1 MLNKF
6 FVRPMI
12 PLLISMISGILSCAQ
27 FSGYIEIAY
36 ILFFISVIFI
46 LFGILKNRTLY
57 LPLLSIFFLI
67 GYISIHSFVAPAFPS
82 NHITRFTANNKW
94 HIQGTIDTKPVFYG
108 KRLKFNLRTEHLDNK
123 HKSFPV
129 KGKIRISVSGPSPEL
144 SIGDKIFFTG
154 KIRAFRNFMNPG
166 GFDYKRYMSSKGIWG
181 SAYTRGDRIRIIRKL
196 NSRGFAGVLA
206 KTRHKISA
214 LIEQIGDHEQEAV
227 LKALIIGDRHEISPS
242 LREAFSRAGVS
253 HLLAISGLHIG
264 IVAGISFFFFSR
276 FLSFFKVF
284 LWHAWTKKGAA
295 ILSIIPVVIY
305 GIIAGMSPSTQRAVI
320 MVSVFLMTFIFEK
333 QHEPFNTLA
342 IAAMLILIIHPPSI
356 YSVSFQLSFAAAF
369 SIIYGLSSIH
379 KKADN
384 QLVVNKT
391 SFAIIKRKLYPFFF
405 VSVFAIIGTI
415 PLVMYYFNQISFIGI
430 ITNLFAVPVTGFI
443 VVPLGLFSL
452 PAYPFSVNLASLCI
466 NISGYILGYVLEAVK
481 FISHLPCAAYKTLTP
496 SCFEICLYYLMFLV
510 VLRIIN
516 NIINNN
522 RMIPAKAK
530 INPGISILAISVLII
545 VGCCDVLFWL
555 HHRLLHND
563 LRVTIL
569 DVGQGSAALVELPK
583 GSCLLIDGGG
593 FSDNTIF
600 DVGAKIVAPFLWR
613 NKILTIDTIILSHPN
628 SDHLNG
634 LIYIAKHFNVKTV
647 LSNGEGA
654 DTLGYKEF
662 ITAINKN
669 KIEMTQFRQL
679 KRRQN
684 ISNAILEILYPPT
697 DYSEKKHKEKWRDLN
712 NNSVVAK
719 ISYGSVSFLFP
730 GDIEA
735 RAEEE
740 LVTIKGG
747 SLHSTVLIAPHHG
760 SKSSSTSAFLQT
772 IQPELIIISSGFN
785 NRFGF
790 PAPEVL
796 ERYKLLGSRILGT
809 SQNGAVTLVTDG
821 QSLSVTPF
829 HPL

>member
-1 MLNKF
+1 MLNKI

-12 PLLISMISGILSCAQ
+12 PMLISMISGILSCAQ

-36 ILFFISVIFI
+36 ILFWISVIFI
-46 LFGILKNRTLY
+46 IFAVLKNRNLF
-57 LPLLSIFFLI
+57 LPLLSLFFLI
-67 GYISIHSFVAPAFPS
+67 GYILIHSFVVPAFPA
-82 NHITRFTANNKW
+82 NHITRFTGNNKW
-94 HIQGTIDTKPVFYG
+94 HIQGTIDTKPIFYG
-108 KRLKFNLRTEHLDNK
+108 KRLKFNLKTELLEHQDEP
-123 HKSFPV
+123 FPV
-129 KGKIRISVSGPSPEL
+129 TGKIRVVVSEPSPEL
-144 SIGDKIFFTG
+144 SIGDKILFSG

-166 GFDYKRYMSSKGIWG
+166 GFDYKKYMSYKDIWG
-181 SAYTRGDRIRIIRKL
+181 SSYTRGDGIRVIKKV
-196 NSRGFAGVLA
+196 NPRGFQGALA
-206 KTRHKISA
+206 KIRQKISFM
-214 LIEQIGDHEQEAV
+214 IEHLNEQEQEAV
-227 LKALIIGDRHEISPS
+227 LKALIIGDRHEISPA

-264 IVAGISFFFFSR
+264 IVAGVSFFFFSR
-276 FLSFFKVF
+276 FLSYFRVF

-320 MVSVFLMTFIFEK
+320 VVSVFLMTFIFEK

-342 IAAMLILIIHPPSI
+342 IAAILILIIHPPSI

-391 SFAIIKRKLYPFFF
+391 SFAIIKRNLYSFFF
-405 VSVFAIIGTI
+405 ISVFAIIGTI
-415 PLVMYYFNQISFIGI
+415 PLLMYYFNQISFLGI
-430 ITNLFAVPVTGFI
+430 ITNLFAVPAIGFI

-452 PAYPFSVNLASLCI
+452 PFYLFSVHLASLCI
-466 NISGYILGYVLEAVK
+466 NISGYILGCVLEAVK
-481 FISHLPCAAYKTLTP
+481 FISQLPCAAYKTLTP
-496 SCFEICLYYLMFLV
+496 SCLEICLYYLMFLT

-522 RMIPAKAK
+522 RVSQAKAK
-530 INPGISILAISVLII
+530 NNPGISIVAISVLII
-545 VGCCDVLFWL
+545 AGCCDLLFWL
-555 HHRLLHND
+555 HYRFLHND
-563 LRVTIL
+563 LRVTII

-613 NKILTIDTIILSHPN
+613 KKILTIDTIILSHPN

-634 LIYIAKHFNVKTV
+634 LIYIAKYFNVKTV

-662 ITAINKN
+662 ISTINKN
-669 KIEMTQFRQL
+669 NIELTQFRQL
-679 KRRQN
+679 KRMQN
-684 ISNAILEILYPPT
+684 INNTILEILYPLP
-697 DYSEKKHKEKWRDLN
+697 DYLEKKRKEKWRDSN
-712 NNSVVAK
+712 NNSVVVK
-719 ISYGSVSFLFP
+719 ISYGAVSFLFP

-740 LVTIKGG
+740 LVSIKGG
-747 SLHSTVLIAPHHG
+747 RLHSTVLIAPHHG
-760 SKSSSTSAFLQT
+760 SKSSGTLAFLQT
-772 IQPELIIISSGFN
+772 IQPELIIVSSGYR
-785 NRFGF
+785 NRFEF

-796 ERYKLLGSRILGT
+796 ERYKLLGSRVLGT

>member
-1 MLNKF
+1 
-6 FVRPMI
+6 
-12 PLLISMISGILSCAQ
+12 
-27 FSGYIEIAY
+27 
-36 ILFFISVIFI
+36 
-46 LFGILKNRTLY
+46 
-57 LPLLSIFFLI
+57 
-67 GYISIHSFVAPAFPS
+67 
-82 NHITRFTANNKW
+82 
-94 HIQGTIDTKPVFYG
+94 
-108 KRLKFNLRTEHLDNK
+108 
-123 HKSFPV
+123 
-129 KGKIRISVSGPSPEL
+129 
-144 SIGDKIFFTG
+144 
-154 KIRAFRNFMNPG
+154 
-166 GFDYKRYMSSKGIWG
+166 
-181 SAYTRGDRIRIIRKL
+181 
-196 NSRGFAGVLA
+196 
-206 KTRHKISA
+206 
-214 LIEQIGDHEQEAV
+214 
-227 LKALIIGDRHEISPS
+227 
-242 LREAFSRAGVS
+242 
-253 HLLAISGLHIG
+253 
-264 IVAGISFFFFSR
+264 
-276 FLSFFKVF
+276 
-284 LWHAWTKKGAA
+284 
-295 ILSIIPVVIY
+295 
-305 GIIAGMSPSTQRAVI
+305 MSPSTQRAVI

-379 KKADN
+379 KKTDK
-384 QLVVNKT
+384 QLVTNKT
-391 SFAIIKRKLYPFFF
+391 GFSIIKRKLYPFFF

-522 RMIPAKAK
+522 RIIPAKAK

-545 VGCCDVLFWL
+545 AGCCDVLFWL

-747 SLHSTVLIAPHHG
+747 NLHSTVLIAPHHG
-760 SKSSSTSAFLQT
+760 SKSSSTPAFLQT

-796 ERYKLLGSRILGT
+796 KRYKLLGSRILGT
-809 SQNGAVTLVTDG
+809 SQNGAVTLITDG